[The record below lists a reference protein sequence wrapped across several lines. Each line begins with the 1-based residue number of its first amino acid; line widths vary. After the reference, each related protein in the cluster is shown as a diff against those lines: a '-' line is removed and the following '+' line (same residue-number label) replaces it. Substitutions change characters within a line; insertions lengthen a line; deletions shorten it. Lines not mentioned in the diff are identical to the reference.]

1 MQSPDATKEASMAAN
16 PLPNVTQPLSLDVT
30 KDGSAIT
37 VKCVGEINS
46 QSAGLLKSEV
56 KPLTQKTKKLTLDL
70 AQVQHLDSSG
80 IGALAGL
87 YVTARSANCELRWL
101 HLNDRIYELLR
112 LSKLLSVFEPFGE
125 HL

>member
-1 MQSPDATKEASMAAN
+1 MAAN
-16 PLPNVTQPLSLDVT
+16 PLPNPTEPLSLHIT
-30 KDGSAIT
+30 KDGETIT
-37 VKCVGEINS
+37 VECAGKINS

-56 KPLTQKTKKLTLDL
+56 KPLIQKTNSLALDL
-70 AQVQHLDSSG
+70 AKVENIDSSG
-80 IGALAGL
+80 LGTLVGL
-87 YVTARSANCELRWL
+87 YVTARSANCRLRLL